1 MCALKGEAWADV
13 GLAWRK
19 SKVLSPLVCHL
30 LTRVHRE
37 PAALAALV
45 QTCQRAATE
54 LDLPAAGLMQFAA
67 ATSLNRA
74 AHTLHGLRDAH
85 VLAQEPAAAAF
96 CDALAHIAEVR
107 AAKGAEAFERGVLV
121 VRAFIDAT
129 LLSAGIDPALAAAT
143 ARQAATTRWLGWLRR
158 VAPKLP

>member
-1 MCALKGEAWADV
+1 MCALKGESWPDV
-13 GLAWRK
+13 GQAWRK

-30 LTRVHRE
+30 LSRAHRE

-54 LDLPAAGLMQFAA
+54 LDLPSAGLMQFAA

-85 VLAQEPAAAAF
+85 VLAHEPAAAAF

-121 VRAFIDAT
+121 VRAMIDAT
-129 LLSAGIDPALAAAT
+129 LFAAGADPASAAPT
-143 ARQAATTRWLGWLRR
+143 ARQAASARWLGWLRR